1 MSFLTRLSLANR
13 GLVALIAIIIAGF
26 GVYMIPSIKQ
36 QLLPSLEFP
45 GAFIGASLP
54 GASPEIIEAQITKP
68 LEDAVKGADGLES
81 IQSTTREGSAS
92 IQVTFEFGT
101 DLTSAVN
108 QLTTAV
114 NRIQP
119 TLPDNVD
126 PTIFAG
132 GTDDIPAIVLAASGG
147 ADESDLA
154 G

>member
-13 GLVALIAIIIAGF
+13 GLVALVAIIIAGF

-68 LEDAVKGADGLES
+68 LEDAVSGADGLES
-81 IQSTTREGSAS
+81 VQSTTREGSAS

-101 DLTSAVN
+101 EDRKSTRLNSSHSKQSRMPSSA
-108 QLTTAV
+108 
-114 NRIQP
+114 
-119 TLPDNVD
+119 
-126 PTIFAG
+126 
-132 GTDDIPAIVLAASGG
+132 
-147 ADESDLA
+147 
-154 G
+154 